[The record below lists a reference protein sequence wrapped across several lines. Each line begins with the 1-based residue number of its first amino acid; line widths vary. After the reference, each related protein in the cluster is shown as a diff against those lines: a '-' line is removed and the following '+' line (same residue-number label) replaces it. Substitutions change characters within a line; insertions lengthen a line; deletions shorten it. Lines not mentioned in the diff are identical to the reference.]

1 MLFPSQTVSETNAF
15 DTPSNRHCPPT
26 SAGFPSDMLL
36 SLATVP
42 VLLGLWGGKA
52 LTALMRDIG
61 EASEEVFRGQRLP
74 VLNFPTAPA
83 AGEQTSDSD

>member
-15 DTPSNRHCPPT
+15 DTPSNRQSPPS

-42 VLLGLWGGKA
+42 AVLGLWGGKA
-52 LTALMRDIG
+52 LTSLMRDIG

-83 AGEQTSDSD
+83 AGEPASDSD

>member
-1 MLFPSQTVSETNAF
+1 MLFPSQTLSETNAF
-15 DTPSNRHCPPT
+15 DTPSNRQSPPS

-42 VLLGLWGGKA
+42 VLLGLWGEKA
-52 LTALMRDIG
+52 LTSLMRDIG

>member
-1 MLFPSQTVSETNAF
+1 MIFPSQTVSETKAF
-15 DTPSNRHCPPT
+15 DTPINRQNPPA
-26 SAGFPSDMLL
+26 SGGFPSDMLL

-42 VLLGLWGGKA
+42 AVLGLWGGKA

-83 AGEQTSDSD
+83 AGELSSDSD